1 MQRENR
7 MIGMVIVA
15 QGRLAIELRA
25 TLEHVM
31 GRQPQ
36 LELVSTAGEAD
47 IERDRARLAEAVR
60 RADTGDGVVVLTD
73 MFDAPASDLAKP
85 LATGPKLEVIGGVNV
100 PTLIKLASIRRG
112 CCSVAEAANAAQ
124 EAGRKHIRHCPE
136 SAARFSH

>member
-1 MQRENR
+1 
-7 MIGMVIVA
+7 MIGMVIVT
-15 QGRLAIELRA
+15 QGRLGAELRA

-31 GRQPQ
+31 GCQSQ
-36 LELVSTAGEAD
+36 LELVSIDDTPEG
-47 IERDRARLAEAVR
+47 ERDRTSLADAVR

-73 MFDAPASDLAKP
+73 MFDPPTPDLAIP
-85 LATGPKLEVIGGVNV
+85 LGPMLEMIGGVNV

-136 SAARFSH
+136 PIARFSH